1 MAKMTSRQLANE
13 LKSRL
18 TNDSWS
24 HQFNREKD
32 TLRIEDK
39 QTGKGIT
46 LELPPI
52 IAKWEVKPDETLDEI
67 VYYVK
72 EALNAMKGEAQKT
85 SQEKKSKFIRSFDP
99 LPFPR
104 HQVTRFRSFLMS
116 IQLKRES
123 TMHLTLEAPTG

>member
-24 HQFNREKD
+24 HEFDREKD

-52 IAKWEVKPDETLDEI
+52 IAKWEVKPDETIDEI

-72 EALNAMKGEAQKT
+72 EALSAMKGEAQRHFRKRKADL
-85 SQEKKSKFIRSFDP
+85 SGHSF
-99 LPFPR
+99 
-104 HQVTRFRSFLMS
+104 HFLS
-116 IQLKRES
+116 
-123 TMHLTLEAPTG
+123 

>member
-18 TNDSWS
+18 TNDNWS
-24 HQFNREKD
+24 HQFDREKD

-52 IAKWEVKPDETLDEI
+52 IAKWEVKPDETIDEI

-72 EALNAMKGEAQKT
+72 EALSAMKGEAQHISGKEKQMFVLKT
-85 SQEKKSKFIRSFDP
+85 KTHLR
-99 LPFPR
+99 
-104 HQVTRFRSFLMS
+104 T
-116 IQLKRES
+116 KRK
-123 TMHLTLEAPTG
+123 